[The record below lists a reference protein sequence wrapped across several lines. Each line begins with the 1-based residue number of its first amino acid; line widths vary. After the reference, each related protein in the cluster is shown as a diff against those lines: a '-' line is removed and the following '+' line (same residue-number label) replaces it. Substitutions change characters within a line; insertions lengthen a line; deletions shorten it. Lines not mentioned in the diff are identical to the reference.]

1 MVGCT
6 HGGALDL
13 RNVGPGFSWLN
24 SRTKAAGQAGLR
36 TVNALGDRRLLVLA
50 LLALVGLAVVG
61 WAAAQRIRSPAKV
74 AAETA
79 PPKASPITVPIERRT
94 LATKVIV
101 RGTVRYG
108 AAQAA
113 ELATSTLKL
122 GSEIVTRPPRRRAQ
136 LDAGD
141 VAMRVDGRPVFVL
154 PGAIPMHRDLTRGDV
169 GPDVR
174 QLEEAL
180 ARFGFSPGRVD
191 GRYDAATGAAVSA
204 FYLDRGSDPFGPTD
218 LQLDQLRTAQAATA
232 QARDAQLQAITAAA
246 QARRG
251 ATPAEVEQARADAV
265 TARDNLDT
273 AVLGVT
279 SALAKL
285 DTARSL
291 AATAPAAEGL
301 GVANGRRDQA
311 LADADV
317 AVKRAALNTA
327 IDDER
332 VAGMKRF
339 EVPLDAPPSERELAA
354 ALWRQAAEGIGRAQI
369 ELNAAIVAASA
380 ARAGGADT
388 VARARHDAAQLVRDV
403 KSAGSELSRAR
414 RAVDTA
420 RRQVKLGRQRVEL
433 LRRPADIRTQ
443 LAVIAS
449 AAQEAR
455 RTRGEVSRLSAQTSV
470 QVPANEILFFS
481 NLPLQVDTI
490 KARRGSTVT
499 GSVMTVTSSRLA
511 VDSSLSVSDR
521 KLVRPGDP
529 VTIEEQDLGVKA
541 RGSVGRVSTTPG
553 TNRVDPS
560 RFYMSVSPAA
570 GLPSLVGASVKLTIS
585 VKSTAGAVLA
595 VPTSALSV
603 GGDGSSR
610 LQVRRK
616 GQTRLVTVVPG
627 LAAEG
632 LVEVTPTGGQRLAPG
647 DLVIVGKA

>member
-1 MVGCT
+1 M
-6 HGGALDL
+6 
-13 RNVGPGFSWLN
+13 
-24 SRTKAAGQAGLR
+24 KAFG
-36 TVNALGDRRLLVLA
+36 NRRLAVLA

-61 WAAAQRIRSPAKV
+61 WAAAQQIRSPAKV

-79 PPKASPITVPIERRT
+79 APNASPITVPIERRT

-113 ELATSTLKL
+113 QLATSKLKQ
-122 GSEIVTRPPRRRAQ
+122 GSDIVTRSPRRRAQ
-136 LDAGD
+136 LDAGE
-141 VAMRVDGRPVFVL
+141 VAMSVDGRPVFVL

-180 ARFGFSPGRVD
+180 TRFGFSPGRVD

-218 LQLDQLRTAQAATA
+218 LQLDQLRTAQTATA
-232 QARDAQLQAITAAA
+232 QARDSHLQAINAAE

-251 ATPAEVEQARADAV
+251 ATKAEVEQARADAV
-265 TARDNLDT
+265 TARDNRDT
-273 AVLGVT
+273 AVLGVA
-279 SALAKL
+279 SARAKL
-285 DTARSL
+285 DTTRSL
-291 AATAPAAEGL
+291 AANAPAVKRL
-301 GVANGRRDQA
+301 GVANSQRDQA
-311 LADADV
+311 LADTDV
-317 AVKRAALNTA
+317 EVKRAALNTA
-327 IDDER
+327 VDDER
-332 VAGMKRF
+332 VASMKRF

-354 ALWRQAAEGIGRAQI
+354 AQWRQAAEAVGRAQA
-369 ELNAAIVAASA
+369 ELNAAIAAASA
-380 ARAGGADT
+380 ARAGGVDT
-388 VARARHDAAQLVRDV
+388 VARARHDAAQLVLDV
-403 KSAGSELSRAR
+403 KGAESELNRAR

-420 RRQVKLGRQRVEL
+420 RRQVTLADQRVQV

-443 LAVIAS
+443 RAVIAS

-455 RTRGEVSRLSAQTSV
+455 RTRGEVARLSAETSV
-470 QVPANEILFFS
+470 QVPANEILFFP
-481 NLPLQVDTI
+481 NLPLQVDAI

-529 VTIEEQDLGVKA
+529 VTIEEQDLGVNA
-541 RGSVGRVSTTPG
+541 RGSVGRVSATPG
-553 TNRVDPS
+553 TNRVDPN

-585 VKSTAGAVLA
+585 VKSTRGAVLA

-610 LQVRRK
+610 VQVRRK

-632 LVEVTPTGGQRLAPG
+632 LVEVRPTGGQRLAPG
-647 DLVIVGKA
+647 DLVIVGKGR